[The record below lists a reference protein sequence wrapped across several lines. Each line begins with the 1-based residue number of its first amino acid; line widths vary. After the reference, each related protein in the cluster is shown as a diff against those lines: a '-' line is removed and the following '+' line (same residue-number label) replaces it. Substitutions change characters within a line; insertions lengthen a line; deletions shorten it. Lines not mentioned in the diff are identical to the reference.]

1 MQTISIYIYIMH
13 FVRECDVWCLRFYPC
28 VTNIF
33 VSRGRAKHFYIKVGD
48 KHSMLDVVKQHS
60 CKKTSILVR
69 ELGKFSAQA
78 KIFRGPRGSEILVNH
93 IFRMW
98 V

>member
-48 KHSMLDVVKQHS
+48 KHSMFDVVKQHS
-60 CKKTSILVR
+60 SNQRTSILVNETNVLVR
-69 ELGKFSAQA
+69 ELGKLSTQA
-78 KIFRGPRGSEILVNH
+78 KNFRGPGAVKFL
-93 IFRMW
+93 
-98 V
+98 